1 MTKLTPEG
9 IDARRSIVVAN
20 MSMAKASG
28 QPMFAT
34 YAHMTQCE
42 DDEDYFVMAVNGEG
56 KLILFVPNFHTC
68 LISMTRFA
76 MDFDKQEMAESTGYF
91 HSEPDYFGTMVD
103 NFEAELQD
111 WALGEE
117 NRWTF

>member
-9 IDARRSIVVAN
+9 IDARRSIIVAN

-28 QPMFAT
+28 QPMYAT
-34 YAHMTQCE
+34 YTNLTQNDCE
-42 DDEDYFVMAVNGEG
+42 EDYFVMAVNGEG
-56 KLILFVPNFHTC
+56 KLILFVPNFDAC
-68 LISMTRFA
+68 LISATRLV
-76 MDFDKQEMAESTGYF
+76 MDFDKHTMAENTIYF
-91 HSEPDYFGTMVD
+91 NSEPDDFAALVD
-103 NFEAELQD
+103 NFEIELQD